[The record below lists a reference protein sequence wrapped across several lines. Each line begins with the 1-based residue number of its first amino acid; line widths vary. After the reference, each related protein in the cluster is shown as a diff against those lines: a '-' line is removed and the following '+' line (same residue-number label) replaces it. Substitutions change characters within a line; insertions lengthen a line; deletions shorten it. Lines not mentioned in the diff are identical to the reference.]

1 MKQNKILLA
10 TILAMF
16 VLVGIPLISAANTM
30 DSPVTGGN
38 YTGTLNISVSVDTN
52 GADNMTNVSCY
63 YNSTGGPA
71 TTFLAEMTNSTPGDL
86 IFENA
91 SIAITA
97 LTELATYNISCD
109 VRNLTTLNT
118 TVSKATITIDSTD
131 PLCSLV
137 NLHDTFAWKGTQL
150 LTWTNTDAVE
160 LVSTLVT
167 IDRPED
173 GADLTDADANEART
187 LTSQETKYIGDWTA
201 TILGTDRP
209 GNTCTETVNFKSYLG
224 DGEIWEAGE
233 PAAPVDKGKIFLFL
247 IVAAVALYFVF
258 NKKK

>member
-16 VLVGIPLISAANTM
+16 VLAVVPMMSAANTM

-52 GADNMTNVSCY
+52 GADNMTNVSCH
-63 YNSTGGPA
+63 YNATGGPA
-71 TTFLAEMTNSTPGDL
+71 TTFLAEILNDSHSDL

-91 SIAITA
+91 SIVITG
-97 LTELATYNISCD
+97 LTELATYNISCQI
-109 VRNLTTLNT
+109 RNLTTLNA

-137 NLHDTFAWKGTQL
+137 RLSDTIEWKDTQL
-150 LTWTNTDAVE
+150 ITWTNTDAVE

-173 GADLTDADANEART
+173 GADLTDTDANDART
-187 LTSQETKYIGDWTA
+187 LTSQETKYVGDWTV
-201 TILGTDRP
+201 TLLGTDRP
-209 GNTCTETVNFKSYLG
+209 GNTCTETVTFKSTYG

-233 PAAPVDKGKIFLFL
+233 PSVDKGKNLLLLIILGVVLWVIFG
-247 IVAAVALYFVF
+247 
-258 NKKK
+258 KKKK